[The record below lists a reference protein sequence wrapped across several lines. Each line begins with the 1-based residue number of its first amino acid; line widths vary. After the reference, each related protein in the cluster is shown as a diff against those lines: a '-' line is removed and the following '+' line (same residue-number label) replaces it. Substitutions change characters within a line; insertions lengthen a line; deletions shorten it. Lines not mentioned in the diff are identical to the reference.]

1 LPLADYQFI
10 ELYNGIDLTN
20 FDCGDAD
27 ITEWLRDDSINY
39 QSEKMANTYLFV
51 DGGLIIAYFCIS
63 NDCLN
68 DEGEDR
74 GYTNRIWNR
83 FHRKT
88 DLPNTKRIRS
98 YPAVKIGR
106 LGVCLEQQKTGIAYE
121 LMDFIKG
128 FSVLNHKPACRLLLL
143 DAYNK
148 PRQVNYYLANG
159 FQFLLDSDE
168 ASGKRIMYYDLHK
181 LE

>member
-10 ELYNGIDLTN
+10 ELHNGIDLSGFN
-20 FDCGDAD
+20 CGDAD
-27 ITEWLRDDSINY
+27 ITAWLKDDSFNY
-39 QSEKMANTYLFV
+39 QSEKMANTYLFM
-51 DGGLIIAYFCIS
+51 DGQIIIAYFCIS

-68 DEGEDR
+68 DEGEEK
-74 GYTNRIWNR
+74 GFTNKIWNR
-83 FHRKT
+83 FHRKA
-88 DLPNTKRIRS
+88 DLPNEKRIRS

-106 LGVCLEQQKTGIAYE
+106 LGVSVQQQKTGIAYE

-128 FSVLNHKPACRLLLL
+128 FAVLDHKPACRLLLL

-148 PRQVNYYLANG
+148 QRQVNYYTNNG
-159 FQFLLDSDE
+159 FRFLLDSDE
-168 ASGKRIMYYDLHK
+168 THDKRIMYFDLNR